1 MKEKVIWRLCL
12 LAVLAMTVG
21 CQSDDEEEFVPGREQ
36 PFSAMIPEN
45 VVTGFERMGLQ
56 GEWTLQK
63 SRFENA
69 PQFTEPVKVFFY
81 PDGTAFV
88 YVPDDF
94 DYFMESGKYTYNTY
108 SRKNCIY
115 DGVAFKLRKGDK
127 VYTGGMAFNSLHI
140 YKPDDADWKMGMVCD
155 YHRERTT
162 ENEIPF
168 FFNDL
173 AHNYGWGLEQSE
185 MAIHSINSMD
195 EFRSLVNIESEL
207 PQIDFNRYTLVL
219 GWYFNRDRKFTFD
232 KLDIIKSDS
241 EYLFKVHLNYVDVS
255 YGITGSMGCVI
266 DYTDS
271 FVLIWRLMPKFEKE
285 SVRLEVEETPEEENT
300 YE

>member
-1 MKEKVIWRLCL
+1 MYWGIAL
-12 LAVLAMTVG
+12 LAFMAVTVSCG
-21 CQSDDEEEFVPGREQ
+21 SDDEESFEPSPYDPKCIKLTEE
-36 PFSAMIPEN
+36 ML
-45 VVTGFERMGLQ
+45 TGFEYMGLL

-94 DYFMESGKYTYNTY
+94 DYFMESGKYTYTY

-127 VYTGGMAFNSLHI
+127 VYTGGMTFNSLHI

-195 EFRSLVNIESEL
+195 ELRSLVNIESEL

-271 FVLIWRLMPKFEKE
+271 FVLIWRLMPKFEGGD
-285 SVRLEVEETPEEENT
+285 VTLQVEDTPFEKSIYVE
-300 YE
+300 